1 MCDVENRN
9 WGRRIRFCEEEVE
22 GLILAR
28 NIRDVAGFLMKLVA
42 SLPCVSTEGR
52 GFTS

>member
-1 MCDVENRN
+1 MCDAENRN
-9 WGRRIRFCEEEVE
+9 RGRRIRVCEEEDE
-22 GLILAR
+22 GLKLAR
-28 NIRDVAGFLMKLVA
+28 NIRDVTGVLMKLVA